1 MNEAMNPE
9 LDAIP
14 LDPAPAENPLQ
25 AELEKAQRQI
35 ADYKSL
41 VADFDNSRKRLL
53 QDAERQR
60 KYAHEGLA
68 RDILSA
74 LDNLD
79 RAVEAAMKAG
89 ESEGLISG
97 VKATSSLMLDI
108 LKRYGV
114 VKMDVGPGSEFDPNL
129 HQAVSQAADQSV
141 KPGAISQVLQSG
153 FTIHD
158 RVLRPASVVVA
169 SES

>member
-1 MNEAMNPE
+1 MNDTADFDP
-9 LDAIP
+9 IP
-14 LDPAPAENPLQ
+14 LDPPAEENPLA
-25 AELEKAQRQI
+25 AELEKAQKQI

-41 VADFDNSRKRLL
+41 VADFDNSRKRLV

-60 KYAHEGLA
+60 KFAHEPLA

-79 RAVEAAMKAG
+79 RAVEAATRAG
-89 ESEGLISG
+89 ESSGLVNG
-97 VKATSSLMLDI
+97 VKATSSLLLDV
-108 LKRYGV
+108 LKRHGV

-129 HQAVSQAADQSV
+129 HDAVSQVPSPDVPPGSV
-141 KPGAISQVLQSG
+141 AQVLQSG
-153 FTIHD
+153 FTIHE

-169 SES
+169 AEA